1 MLDVCDSFKLNSNIY
16 KLNQIILQV
25 KEHIF
30 LVHTE
35 YITREKT
42 IFRQKKVEVNDLP
55 QISIICRRKRQ
66 KVRSIA
72 TPRTGH
78 VIS

>member
-1 MLDVCDSFKLNSNIY
+1 MLDVCDNFKLNSNIY

-25 KEHIF
+25 KEHTF
-30 LVHTE
+30 LLHTE
-35 YITREKT
+35 YITLEKT
-42 IFRQKKVEVNDLP
+42 IFRQTKAEVNLP
-55 QISIICRRKRQ
+55 QISILCRRKRQ
-66 KVRSIA
+66 KVTSIA